1 MTGRVNMIRDEYD
14 KMAEDFLEKHN
25 ATITFELIG
34 ERVQPWADFD
44 GGIVNVVNAYWFTIE
59 RDGMKYSGTFYT
71 SYNDTRDGIEPTAYD
86 VLACVQKY
94 EVGTYHE
101 FCEEYGYD
109 IYYRESEE
117 IYRRLL
123 AEEIGIRRLFGD
135 CMDELR
141 EIV

>member
-1 MTGRVNMIRDEYD
+1 MTGRVNMIRNKYD

-25 ATITFELIG
+25 ATITFEMIG
-34 ERVQPWADFD
+34 KRVQPW
-44 GGIVNVVNAYWFTIE
+44 GIAMVNVYRFTIE
-59 RDGMKYSGTFYT
+59 RDGMEYSGTFYT
-71 SYNDTRDGIEPTAYD
+71 SYNDTRDNVEPTAYD

-101 FCEEYGYD
+101 FCEKYRYD
-109 IYYRESEE
+109 ICYRESEE
-117 IYRRLL
+117 IYKRVL

-141 EIV
+141 KIV